1 MNKSEQKA
9 LEAYPDAMGPCDKP
23 CLEDDARVTRK
34 LREAFQIGYERA
46 LSDIE
51 TVVRQYEKKGSRM
64 MDESGEAGEQGGYTF
79 WDGFHNCACNISRE
93 LK

>member
-1 MNKSEQKA
+1 MNKAIERSYAYARRLAKLGEYHPTATTDFRNGYEKA
-9 LEAYPDAMGPCDKP
+9 L
-23 CLEDDARVTRK
+23 R
-34 LREAFQIGYERA
+34 
-46 LSDIE
+46 DIE

-79 WDGFHNCACNISRE
+79 WDGFHNCASNILRE